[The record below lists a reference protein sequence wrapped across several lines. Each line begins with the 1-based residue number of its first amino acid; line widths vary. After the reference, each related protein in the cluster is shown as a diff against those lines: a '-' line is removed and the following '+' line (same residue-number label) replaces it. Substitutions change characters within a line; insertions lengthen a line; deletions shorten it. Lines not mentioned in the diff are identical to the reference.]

1 MLGKSKYESII
12 FYKYGRRLYDSQDKK
27 ALSLKFFFFLSE
39 KIEPSS
45 NQDLLA

>member
-27 ALSLKFFFFLSE
+27 ALSLKIFFLSE
-39 KIEPSS
+39 KIESSS

>member
-27 ALSLKFFFFLSE
+27 ALSLNIFFLSE